1 MSGIHYNKSSD
12 MLIANAFHEIF
23 DSIEAMEIEKIRER
37 RSGKSEWQQLKELV
51 KSTNQAT
58 IKQEETFGLLN

>member
-1 MSGIHYNKSSD
+1 

-37 RSGKSEWQQLKELV
+37 RSGKSEWQQIKELV
-51 KSTNQAT
+51 RSTNQPAL
-58 IKQEETFGLLN
+58 KQEETFGLFN